1 MRCLVSG
8 RACASLVS
16 VTGTAPPAFLSG
28 PGILARPGIP
38 LRANQNLLD
47 DRLVHHLWYEHTAIL
62 TGRQVG
68 GQDAE
73 RHVAGVAARSDSGG
87 PGEIGDGPGTA
98 RGGSAAWR
106 RRKPLRHLTREP
118 TVPVCGG
125 RYSSSSRGCCSRSC
139 WPCWTSWSSPPR
151 CPGSSVTS
159 AGSRTC
165 PGW

>member
-28 PGILARPGIP
+28 PGILTRPGIP

-68 GQDAE
+68 GEQAE
-73 RHVAGVAARSDSGG
+73 RYVAGAVARNDFGG
-87 PGEIGDGPGTA
+87 PGEIGDGPG
-98 RGGSAAWR
+98 RPEEIGDGPGG
-106 RRKPLRHLTREP
+106 PEEIGDGP
-118 TVPVCGG
+118 GG
-125 RYSSSSRGCCSRSC
+125 PEEIGDG
-139 WPCWTSWSSPPR
+139 
-151 CPGSSVTS
+151 PG
-159 AGSRTC
+159 G
-165 PGW
+165 